1 MRSGVIIAGGYS
13 TRFGEADKAV
23 AELAGRPMIRRV
35 ADRLEP
41 VVDELIVNCRPAQT
55 ERIRAAMDGYP
66 LAVEYGLD
74 EQSDLGPVAGIRNG
88 LQPAAGEYAAVV
100 ACDMPFVESALVEY
114 LFERAEAADAA
125 VSRLDSGYYEPTQA
139 VYRVESM
146 IDACERALDTEG
158 PRIVD
163 AIDELAEVVVV
174 DQSAIESVASTESFE
189 NVNTPEE
196 LAAATDR
203 LQ

>member
-35 ADRLEP
+35 ADRLKP
-41 VVDELIVNCRPAQT
+41 VVDELVVNCRPAQT
-55 ERIRAAMDGYP
+55 ERIHEAMEGYQ

-74 EQSDLGPVAGIRNG
+74 DQSGLGPVAGIRNG
-88 LQPAAGEYAAVV
+88 LQPATGDYAAVV
-100 ACDMPFVESALVEY
+100 ACDMPFVERALIEY
-114 LFERAEAADAA
+114 LFEQAASADAA
-125 VSRLDSGYYEPTQA
+125 VPRLDSGYYEPTQA

-146 IDACERALDTEG
+146 RAACERALDTDG

-163 AIDELAEVVVV
+163 AIEELPECVVV
-174 DQSAIESVASTESFE
+174 DQQAVESVASTGSFE

-196 LAAATDR
+196 LAAASER
-203 LQ
+203 LE